1 MEVDSLETQL
11 PLEDIHSTEHL
22 ETLGSAAW
30 GMWGQ
35 GTSQGLFGAIP

>member
-22 ETLGSAAW
+22 ETLGRQPGECGVS
-30 GMWGQ
+30 GQ
-35 GTSQGLFGAIP
+35 AKVCSG